1 MRSKSELQE
10 AIRRDRRVAFVVNTR
25 SRRGRRLY
33 PIVQDRLAAA
43 GFHLLGSFP
52 VDRPGQLAGDLATA
66 IALSPDLLIVGG
78 GDGTVSE
85 AARQLAHR
93 DIALGV
99 LPLGTTN
106 NFARAL
112 AIPPRPAAALAILAT
127 GTVADVDLGQAGDLI
142 FANHVNVGVSAQ
154 VGARVPAR
162 LKRHLGKSAYPLTA
176 AARLPWHRPFR
187 ARISAGGTEH
197 ELVTHQLN
205 IVNGRFQAGRP
216 ITRDASLDDRL
227 LHVYPLGG
235 RYRHQLLTASI
246 HQTFAGR
253 RQPTAPPF
261 LATDDL
267 TLDTDPPLP
276 LDVDGEVHGHTPIR
290 VRLLPNAL
298 RVVVGPAFR
307 DS

>member
-1 MRSKSELQE
+1 VRSKSELQE
-10 AIRRDRRVAFVVNTR
+10 AIRRDRRTAFVVNTR

-33 PIVQDRLAAA
+33 DIARTRLAAA
-43 GFHLLGSFP
+43 GFDLLGSFP
-52 VDRPGQLAGDLATA
+52 VDRPGQLAGELTAALALA
-66 IALSPDLLIVGG
+66 PDLLVVGG

-85 AARQLAHR
+85 AARHLAHR

-112 AIPPRPAAALAILAT
+112 DIPPRPAGAFAVLADA
-127 GTVADVDLGQAGDLI
+127 TVADVDLGQAGDLI
-142 FANHVNVGVSAQ
+142 FANHANVGVSAQ

-176 AARLPWHRPFR
+176 AAGLPWHRPFR
-187 ARISAGGTEH
+187 ARITANGAEY

-205 IVNGRFQAGRP
+205 IVNGRFQAGQP
-216 ITRDASLDDRL
+216 ITRDASVDDRL

-235 RYRHQLLTASI
+235 PRRRQLVAASLHQA
-246 HQTFAGR
+246 FAGR
-253 RQPTAPPF
+253 RRPTAPPF

-267 TLDTDPPLP
+267 TLDTDPSLP
-276 LDVDGEVHGHTPIR
+276 LDVDGEVHGRTPIR

-298 RVVVGPAFR
+298 RVLVGPAFR
-307 DS
+307 DT

>member
-1 MRSKSELQE
+1 MRSKNELQE
-10 AIRRDRRVAFVVNTR
+10 AIRQHRRTAFVVNTR

-33 PIVQDRLAAA
+33 RTVRDWLSTA
-43 GFHLLGSFP
+43 GFDLLGCFP
-52 VDRPGQLAGDLATA
+52 VDRPGQLGSDLEAA
-66 IALSPDLLIVGG
+66 VGLDPDLLVVGG

-85 AARQLAHR
+85 AARHLAHR

-112 AIPPRPAAALAILAT
+112 DLPPRLTGALAVLA
-127 GTVADVDLGQAGDLI
+127 GGKVADVDLGQAGELI

-162 LKRHLGKSAYPLTA
+162 LKRHLGRAAYPLTA
-176 AARLPWHRPFR
+176 AGGLPWHRPFH
-187 ARISAGGTEH
+187 ARISTGGAEY

-216 ITRDASLDDRL
+216 ITRDASVDDRL

-235 RYRHQLLTASI
+235 HRRRQLVTATVHQA
-246 HQTFAGR
+246 FAGWR
-253 RQPTAPPF
+253 RVTAPPF

-267 TLDTDPPLP
+267 WLHTDPPLP
-276 LDVDGEVHGHTPIR
+276 LDVDGEIHGSTPLR
-290 VRLLPNAL
+290 VSLLPNAL
-298 RVVVGPAFR
+298 RVMVGPTFR
-307 DS
+307 DT